1 MIALQQAVLAG
12 WLLAV
17 FFLAVHS
24 CLAQLQPVDP
34 LLDNGHVITTDDMFS
49 IRTAAAVKGWT

>member
-12 WLLAV
+12 LLLAV

-24 CLAQLQPVDP
+24 CLPQMQPVDL
-34 LLDNGHVITTDDMFS
+34 LLDSGRVITMDDMFS
-49 IRTAAAVKGWT
+49 IRTAAAIKGA